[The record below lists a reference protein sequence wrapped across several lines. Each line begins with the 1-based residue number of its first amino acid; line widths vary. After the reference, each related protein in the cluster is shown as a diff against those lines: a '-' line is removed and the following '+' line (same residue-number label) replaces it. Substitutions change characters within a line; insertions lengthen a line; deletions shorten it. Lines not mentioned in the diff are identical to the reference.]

1 MADICMCD
9 DDTCRLKDTCYRY
22 KAIPCP
28 YRQFYF
34 ETPPRDYKEDDE
46 EETCDYYWELTDGT

>member
-22 KAIPCP
+22 KATPC
-28 YRQFYF
+28 YYSQVYF
-34 ETPPRDYKEDDE
+34 ETPPRDYKPDDE
-46 EETCDYYWELTDGT
+46 EETCGYYWELIDGT